1 MMPNQR
7 PPMDLSTENINR
19 MLNGLRKNMSAID
32 GEITTMRVDAMSM
45 LFNEYA
51 AVLNGLF
58 EAKMTMEHR
67 LKEHEATLE
76 KIYQGHPDIQIAI
89 EAEAKETKAMIDKK
103 RVKIIAQ
110 QEKPKPET
118 QAK

>member
-7 PPMDLSTENINR
+7 PPMDLSTQNINI

-45 LFNEYA
+45 LFNEFA
-51 AVLNGLF
+51 NVLNGLF
-58 EAKMTMEHR
+58 QAKLDMEHK

-89 EAEAKETKAMIDKK
+89 EAEAAETKAMIDKK
-103 RVKIIAQ
+103 RVKIIKEQQKPTPDPKAQ
-110 QEKPKPET
+110 
-118 QAK
+118 

>member
-7 PPMDLSTENINR
+7 PPMDLSTENINIL
-19 MLNGLRKNMSAID
+19 LNGLRKNMSAID

-45 LFNEYA
+45 LFGEYA
-51 AVLNGLF
+51 SVLNGLF
-58 EAKMTMEHR
+58 VAKQDMEHK

-76 KIYQGHPDIQIAI
+76 KIYQGHPDIQILI
-89 EAEAKETKAMIDKK
+89 EKEAAETKAMVDKK

-110 QEKPKPET
+110 QPKPEPK
-118 QAK
+118 AK